1 MDEEIKKP
9 IPRIE
14 QEPQAPIQEP
24 PQMISVIP
32 STRVYLPGVVVESNI
47 ENLNR
52 VVKVA
57 LKLWKETREKGF
69 RSYVD

>member
-24 PQMISVIP
+24 PQMISVIS

-57 LKLWKETREKGF
+57 LNLWKQTREKGF